1 MFIIIVLLIITAD
14 YLPVCPKQHPNYSQ
28 CVREGLEAAR
38 PYFIKGIKELNLPAI
53 EPFELPILAVDRNVN
68 DLVAI
73 KAVAK
78 DVKVLGMGNSVIE
91 SVK

>member
-1 MFIIIVLLIITAD
+1 M
-14 YLPVCPKQHPNYSQ
+14 CPKQHPNYSE
-28 CVREGLEAAR
+28 CVRQGLEEAR
-38 PYFIKGIKELNLPAI
+38 PYFIKGIKELNLPPI
-53 EPFELPILAVDRNVN
+53 EPFELPVLAVDRNAN

-78 DVKVLGMGNSVIE
+78 NIKVLGMGNTVIE